1 MPDRMIGGQGSVA
14 GIVGNP
20 AIRRGYA
27 LSPLMSRL
35 LLPPRELLKLGN
47 YAVGISLLL
56 PLHLGHLLACQKFM
70 VATREFT
77 HLQARTDLLE
87 AACPLGVST
96 LPLPVSHSLSPY
108 SLRDLWVLV
117 RSLPAGRVS

>member
-1 MPDRMIGGQGSVA
+1 MLDRMIGGQRLVA

-20 AIRRGYA
+20 ATRRGYA
-27 LSPLMSRL
+27 LNPLMSRL
-35 LLPPRELLKLGN
+35 LLPPRELLKQEN
-47 YAVGISLLL
+47 YAVGISLLH
-56 PLHLGHLLACQKFM
+56 PLHPGHPVAYQRFM

-77 HLQARTDLLE
+77 HLQARTDLLD

-108 SLRDLWVLV
+108 SLRDL
-117 RSLPAGRVS
+117 